1 MDKDF
6 SSGSLTG
13 HVLLASRSSALPC
26 ERAERFGAAS
36 YQTRPATGLRSACRR
51 PANASRSPIPTDPSR
66 LSHSSVGPCPQPWT
80 ARCHLQDLAVA
91 WRTCPQAVWPPA
103 SAQVWIPDTRPATVP
118 ADQFS
123 CGHPAAARWPTDM
136 AEPPTVRSAGRPSPM
151 WPPGRRARTPTACE
165 RPEADTSSAERPTMR
180 LAS

>member
-1 MDKDF
+1 M
-6 SSGSLTG
+6 
-13 HVLLASRSSALPC
+13 
-26 ERAERFGAAS
+26 S
-36 YQTRPATGLRSACRR
+36 YWLRDPGLY
-51 PANASRSPIPTDPSR
+51 PANAPNASRREPSDPPGDWPEVRLPPAGERERLPIPTDPTR
-66 LSHSSVGPCPQPWT
+66 LSHSSVGPCAQPWT
-80 ARCHLQDLAVA
+80 AWWHLQDLAAA

-103 SAQVWIPDTRPATVP
+103 SAQVWLPDTRPATVP

-123 CGHPAAARWPTDM
+123 CGHPSAAHRPTDM

-151 WPPGRRARTPTACE
+151 WPPGRWARTRPACK